1 MVAMTLPCDHVKILQ
16 RLPAHTSD
24 VTSCDFAPN
33 FNLVTGSSDKTIKIW
48 EWIPSKGYV
57 QRDFSPLRGHKYGV
71 TCVKVSPQ
79 GSMLATASVD
89 GTAVLWNLHSG
100 TKIYTMTQVNGDAIR
115 VCRFAPD
122 SSILA
127 TGGDNGA
134 ICFWD
139 LIHRSLIRTLF
150 NHEGTTLGLAFTPDA
165 MYAISGCTL
174 EILNVWS
181 MQDVGDTTKDDL
193 CEPVAS
199 QDNSHDLGVMCVDA
213 SPLITHEENNPMTK
227 SYTIATS
234 GNCEKIYIWK
244 VTACTLPK
252 HAAGRNQVSIEKTLT
267 LRGHNSA
274 VTCVRYN
281 HNGSMLA
288 SSSLDKL
295 VKIWSSDGA
304 CISTLAGHSR
314 YVNCVS
320 FSRDSNLVSSGSN
333 DKSVI
338 LWDLTGTLNC
348 DSELIKNQTHWSNM
362 VQNSRLQEINVVRDA
377 EASDNSV
384 TLLERID
391 DIAEAA
397 VNSCQFLNDTLLATG
412 SSDKMV
418 RLFTVD
424 PTREGILEEMDGSP
438 LEGHSYSVNHIE
450 FSKDG
455 LLLASSS
462 LDGWTFLWN
471 SHTGEK
477 ITALPENSA
486 GVRVSKFSPDSNFI
500 LTAGDDEKG
509 TVWNIR
515 TKEKIGELEG
525 HLDAITSAAYSP
537 DGKII
542 ATMSNNGDFRLWT
555 ESINIFTQDAAHDL
569 GVQSCDFSQNLE
581 PIPNVTTSDIQNY
594 LLVTCGNDSMVKLW
608 VISVQTNWGNYDYSR
623 IRVKLWR
630 TLQGHGGSV
639 TCVRFSSSSEI
650 VCSTATDR
658 QARIWSVYSAEC
670 LHVLDHD
677 SIVTTCSFSASC
689 SMLAV
694 GCLDKTLW
702 IWKLPQQL
710 VFQTAVAN
718 KLKCKIK
725 AVMDW
730 TVSDILKW
738 LGEIGL
744 AELSEYIS
752 NTTLDGEKLLT
763 QSEEEICSGLNLDAD
778 KAEKLMKEIK
788 WLKQMEFTQPSAWDK
803 PDVPIDFLCPITHE
817 IMREPVTISDGF
829 TYEKRAITE
838 WFMSGKFTSPMT
850 NMVLANTEYKPNVEL
865 RNAIYSYLYEDN

>member
-1 MVAMTLPCDHVKILQ
+1 MALPCDHAKILQ
-16 RLPAHTSD
+16 RLPAHNSD

-48 EWIPSKGYV
+48 KWIPSQGYV
-57 QRDFSPLRGHKYGV
+57 QKQFSPLRGHKYGV

-115 VCRFAPD
+115 VCRFTPD

-139 LIHRSLIRTLF
+139 LIHRSLIKTIF
-150 NHEGTTLGLAFTPDA
+150 NHEGTMQGLTFTPDS
-165 MYAISGCTL
+165 MYAVSGCTL

-199 QDNSHDLGVMCVDA
+199 QDNSHDLGVTCIDA
-213 SPLITHEENNPMTK
+213 SPVIMHEENNPMIK
-227 SYTIATS
+227 FYTIATG
-234 GNCEKIYIWK
+234 GNCDKIYIWK
-244 VTACTLPK
+244 IMCCTSPK
-252 HAAGRNQVSIEKTLT
+252 HAAGKNLVTMEKIQT

-274 VTCVRYN
+274 VTCLRYN
-281 HNGSMLA
+281 HNGSMLV

-295 VKIWSSDGA
+295 VKIWSMDGI
-304 CISTLAGHSR
+304 CISTLSGHTR
-314 YVNCVS
+314 YINCVS
-320 FSRDSNLVSSGSN
+320 FSRDSNLISSGSTGSN

-338 LWDLTGTLNC
+338 VWDLSGRLSCDLELN
-348 DSELIKNQTHWSNM
+348 KNQSLWNNM
-362 VQNSRLQEINVVRDA
+362 TQNSQEIHVVRDA
-377 EASDNSV
+377 ETNDNTA
-384 TLLERID
+384 TLLEKAD

-397 VNSCQFLNDTLLATG
+397 INSCQFYNDTLLATG
-412 SSDKMV
+412 SSDKLV
-418 RLFTVD
+418 RLFKVD
-424 PTREGILEEMDGSP
+424 PNREEILEEIESSP
-438 LEGHSYSVNHIE
+438 LDGHSYSVNHVE

-455 LLLASSS
+455 SLLASSS
-462 LDGWTFLWN
+462 LDGWTLIWN
-471 SHTGEK
+471 PKTGERV
-477 ITALPENSA
+477 TSLPENSS
-486 GVRVSKFSPDSNFI
+486 GVRICKFSPDNTFI

-509 TVWNIR
+509 TIWNLH
-515 TKEKIGELEG
+515 TKEKVNELEG

-537 DGKII
+537 DGRII

-555 ESINIFTQDAAHDL
+555 EGMNIFVQDVAHDL

-581 PIPNVTTSDIQNY
+581 PIPNTTAADVQNY
-594 LLVTCGNDSMVKLW
+594 LLATCGNDSMVKLW
-608 VISVQTNWGNYDYSR
+608 VISVQINWGSYDYNK
-623 IRVKLWR
+623 IKVKLWR

-650 VCSTATDR
+650 VCSTGTDR

-677 SIVTTCSFSASC
+677 SIATTCSFSSTC

-702 IWKLPQQL
+702 IWKLPPQL
-710 VFQTAVAN
+710 VFQTAVVN
-718 KLKCKIK
+718 KLKCKTK
-725 AVMDW
+725 EVMEW
-730 TVSDILKW
+730 TLGDLLKW
-738 LGEIGL
+738 LRDIGL
-744 AELSEYIS
+744 SELTEYIS

-763 QSEEEICSGLNLDAD
+763 LPEDQICSGLNLDAEQT
-778 KAEKLMKEIK
+778 EKLVKEIK
-788 WLKQMEFTQPSAWDK
+788 WLKQIQFSQPSTWDK
-803 PDVPIDFLCPITHE
+803 TDVPIDFLCPITHE
-817 IMREPVTISDGF
+817 IMREPVIVSDGF
-829 TYEKRAITE
+829 TYERRAITE

-850 NMVLANTEYKPNVEL
+850 NMVLINTDYKPNIEL
-865 RNAIYSYLYEDN
+865 RNAIYSFLYGDK